1 MGFLANSNRKPP
13 HRAPVRCTVAER
25 CHCAEPIYAQL
36 RCLEHWLWLRAS
48 PDAQPNRGEWVRQEL
63 RRILEG
69 RQ

>member
-1 MGFLANSNRKPP
+1 M
-13 HRAPVRCTVAER
+13 RCTVAER